1 MTFEQEVQSIL
12 RPSEWREDATQA
24 AEDLYDLMG
33 DAEDNSAQKLFLLRS
48 VRSNATELALRTY
61 LTPPTPVVF
70 GNTGI
75 DE

>member
-1 MTFEQEVQSIL
+1 MK
-12 RPSEWREDATQA
+12 PSEWREDATQA

-33 DAEDNSAQKLFLLRS
+33 DAEDNSAQKLHLLRS
-48 VRSNATELALRTY
+48 IRSNATELALRTY
-61 LTPPTPVVF
+61 FTPPTPVVF

>member
-12 RPSEWREDATQA
+12 KPSEWREDAIQA

-48 VRSNATELALRTY
+48 IRSNATELALRTY
-61 LTPPTPVVF
+61 LTPPTPVAS

-75 DE
+75 DD

>member
-1 MTFEQEVQSIL
+1 MTFEQEVQSIMK
-12 RPSEWREDATQA
+12 PSEWREDATQA

-48 VRSNATELALRTY
+48 IRSNATELALRTY